1 MQKKSK
7 VFSLVLALVLLVSM
21 LFPAAIFGL
30 ENNDSVDRIY
40 GTDRYQTA
48 TNVAKSG
55 WPNGAEVVVLAPGM
69 DANLVDA
76 LTAAPLAHANDA
88 PILLTEK
95 NALPEATKNFIQ
107 LKTETVYV
115 VSGAID
121 TSVISELEEMEIEVI
136 NLGGNDRFSTATNI
150 AQEIE
155 NVTGVFVTTAYNN
168 ADALFVAA
176 IAAAKGMP
184 VLLAQF
190 DNLPAVEAA
199 YLEEIEDDLIQSYV
213 IGGDAIVADTVK
225 DAIPGEVTR
234 LSGDNRFATNL
245 EVLEYFYAEVE
256 SFDKVFVAN
265 GTDSHLVD
273 ALVAS
278 SLAASTDSPVVLVN
292 NDFSEEVKNYVESKL
307 VTTSKII
314 ALGGESLVSS
324 EVLTPNYVRAEDFG
338 VMQFSEVNGYS
349 VGFNLPAGTDKI
361 ASVEVSLYKDNTLL
375 ATNISNNKLFTLSG
389 PQFSTPFNI
398 NGNYAGDAYWEY
410 SDWAGSVYDVPNK
423 AEITVNLF
431 NGKVYS
437 VVNSN
442 LTGDPDVL
450 LTEDEKH
457 IKAEDFGVMQSSG
470 VNGYTAGFS
479 LAEGKNASDMVS
491 IQVSLYDAEDN
502 LLAMNTATHMLLR
515 TTFNQMSS
523 PFNIDG
529 SFSGDVYWN
538 YGDWNGTVADVPAKA
553 VISVTYQDTGRTFT
567 VDNTNLT
574 GSPTKLAS
582 SEITTNL
589 ASEVMTN
596 EEIDYSVTTVANRYE
611 AEVVRVKATLIEGN
625 EAGFELQYE
634 QDGTFHALAFNDG
647 VAWYGPESG
656 FPLGDITSDF
666 KILYTEEGTYE
677 YKLDIIRLSDDKV
690 LATAT
695 NQVTAA
701 MVAPSIESDLGE

>member
-1 MQKKSK
+1 MQKKSN
-7 VFSLVLALVLLVSM
+7 VFSLVLATLLLISM

-30 ENNDSVDRIY
+30 ETNEADRIY
-40 GTDRYQTA
+40 GVDRYQTA
-48 TNVAKSG
+48 TNVAKTG

-88 PILLTEK
+88 PILLTAK
-95 NALPEATKNFIQ
+95 NALPQATKDFIQ

-121 TSVISELEEMEIEVI
+121 TSVISELEAMEIEVVK
-136 NLGGNDRFSTATNI
+136 LGGNDRFSTATNI

-168 ADALFVAA
+168 ADALSVAA
-176 IAAAKGMP
+176 IAASKGMP
-184 VLLAQF
+184 ILLAQL
-190 DNLPAVEAA
+190 DELPAVEAA
-199 YLEEIEDDLIQSYV
+199 YLEEIEDVLIQSYV
-213 IGGDAIVADTVK
+213 IGGDAIVTDTVK

-234 LSGDNRFATNL
+234 LSGNDRFATNL

-256 SFDKVFVAN
+256 SFEKVFVAN

-278 SLAASTDSPVVLVN
+278 SLAASTNSPVVLVN
-292 NDFSEEVKNYVESKL
+292 QNFSQEVKSFVEGKL
-307 VTTSKII
+307 AANSKIV
-314 ALGGESLVSS
+314 ALGGEALVSS
-324 EVLTPNYVRAEDFG
+324 NVLTPNYVGAEDFG

-349 VGFNLPAGTDKI
+349 VGFNLPVGTDKI
-361 ASVEVSLYKDNTLL
+361 ASVEVSLYKDSTLL

-442 LTGDPDVL
+442 LTGDPESL

-457 IKAEDFGVMQSSG
+457 IKVEDFGVMQSSG

-479 LAEGKNASDMVS
+479 LAEGKDASDMVS
-491 IQVSLYDAEDN
+491 IQVSLYDTENN

-529 SFSGDVYWN
+529 NFAGDIYWN
-538 YGDWNGTVADVPAKA
+538 YGAWNGTVGDVPAKA
-553 VISVTYQDTGRTFT
+553 VISVTYEDTGRTFILE
-567 VDNTNLT
+567 NNHLT
-574 GSPTKLAS
+574 GDPTKLGS
-582 SEITTNL
+582 SELSTDL
-589 ASEVMTN
+589 ATEVMVN
-596 EEIDYSVTTVANRYE
+596 EEIDYSVSTVANRYAGE
-611 AEVVRVKATLIEGN
+611 IVRVKATLVEGDA
-625 EAGFELQYE
+625 EGFELQYE
-634 QDGTFHALAFNDG
+634 QDGTFYALAFNDG
-647 VAWYGPESG
+647 IAWYGPESG

-666 KILYTEEGTYE
+666 KILYTVEGTYE
-677 YKLDIIRLSDDKV
+677 YKLDVIRLSDDKV
-690 LATAT
+690 LATT
-695 NQVTAA
+695 TTQVTAA
-701 MVAPSIESDLGE
+701 MVDPII